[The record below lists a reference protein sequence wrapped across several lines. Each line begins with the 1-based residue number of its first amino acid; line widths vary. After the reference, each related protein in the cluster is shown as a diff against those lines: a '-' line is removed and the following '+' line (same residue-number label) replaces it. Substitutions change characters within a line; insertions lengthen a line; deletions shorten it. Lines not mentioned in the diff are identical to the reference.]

1 MIKKHLV
8 HLCLSAVCASALW
21 GCGGSGDSLST
32 TTATTQ
38 DQTITSNT
46 NEEGSPDDQSVTSP
60 FNSFDSVSSVTLSAD
75 GPNAGLSAYDL
86 IENVFAAGSIEA
98 PDMYPTDH
106 TEVAHIVED
115 SDNMVGPHFVFL
127 AHKALDFNKGVES
140 DRQRNEIKTYDK
152 SPTALKGYQGET
164 MQFSWKFKIPNELEL
179 SKKFSHFFQLK
190 AKNFSQDNSNGND
203 DQPMITLSGVD
214 KDSTGNELQVRYSK
228 GFNADGTS
236 TSDIYLIKA
245 DWSSITDEWL
255 NITVQATFA
264 EEGAFY
270 MQISRMQDNAIL
282 VDINEPV
289 IDMWRGVSSEDF
301 VRPKWGI
308 YRSLADGDS
317 LRSEEEQVRFAD
329 FVVEKG
335 TAGN

>member
-1 MIKKHLV
+1 
-8 HLCLSAVCASALW
+8 
-21 GCGGSGDSLST
+21 
-32 TTATTQ
+32 
-38 DQTITSNT
+38 
-46 NEEGSPDDQSVTSP
+46 
-60 FNSFDSVSSVTLSAD
+60 
-75 GPNAGLSAYDL
+75 
-86 IENVFAAGSIEA
+86 
-98 PDMYPTDH
+98 
-106 TEVAHIVED
+106 
-115 SDNMVGPHFVFL
+115 
-127 AHKALDFNKGVES
+127 
-140 DRQRNEIKTYDK
+140 
-152 SPTALKGYQGET
+152 
-164 MQFSWKFKIPNELEL
+164 MQFSWKFKISNELEL

-190 AKNFSQDNSNGND
+190 AKNFSQDN
-203 DQPMITLSGVD
+203 
-214 KDSTGNELQVRYSK
+214 SK

-301 VRPKWGI
+301 VRPKWEI

-335 TAGN
+335 TAAD

>member
-21 GCGGSGDSLST
+21 GCGGSGDS
-32 TTATTQ
+32 
-38 DQTITSNT
+38 
-46 NEEGSPDDQSVTSP
+46 PDDQSVTSP

-75 GPNAGLSAYDL
+75 GPKAGLSAYDL

-106 TEVAHIVED
+106 TEAVHIVKD

-127 AHKALDFNKGVES
+127 AHKVLDFNKGVES
-140 DRQRNEIKTYDK
+140 DRQRNQIKTYDK

-164 MQFSWKFKIPNELEL
+164 MQFSWKFKISNELEL

-190 AKNFSQDNSNGND
+190 AKNFSQDN
-203 DQPMITLSGVD
+203 
-214 KDSTGNELQVRYSK
+214 SK

-289 IDMWRGVSSEDF
+289 MDMWRGVSSEDF

-335 TAGN
+335 TAAD